1 MAGALLHWAMGDPEK
16 MDPGNPAYTDS
27 FRKAYT
33 IGLLLPDIAKRG
45 LIRDREDFG
54 RFWEGCSEGDI
65 LTYEDYLAF
74 RKNNHFSPNK
84 QNPSQQDT
92 RNPNLTEF
100 VNAEFVDMR
109 KAVWQGVLCHLLGDK
124 VFYHEPYCVD
134 FVRVR
139 EDYLREAGAIE
150 KWDEDRWGSSRT
162 SKVYYNDYNLLN
174 PQITAGFGLKKNI
187 PVPERLRK
195 TRLYKDYGFE
205 PENLISDLYADMDM
219 HIEGTLRHFSIDIV
233 RGFVERSADLCI
245 RELEAIESG
254 RGHIYDRYEMAIE
267 NHYSDK
273 K

>member
-65 LTYEDYLAF
+65 LTYEEYLAF

-139 EDYLREAGAIE
+139 EDYLREAGVID

-174 PQITAGFGLKKNI
+174 RSVEEQYRVLERVRKILSPPLLCEILDGFNVRFPDECAEPVYMNLENI
-187 PVPERLRK
+187 RRCVE
-195 TRLYKDYGFE
+195 Y
-205 PENLISDLYADMDM
+205 
-219 HIEGTLRHFSIDIV
+219 V
-233 RGFVERSADLCI
+233 RGVN
-245 RELEAIESG
+245 REMGATG
-254 RGHIYDRYEMAIE
+254 RPGL
-267 NHYSDK
+267 
-273 K
+273 